1 MAFSMLATR
10 GFRDMLVRSLNLNRT
25 LALAVFRI
33 AEGGADPDATWRE
46 EAEDP
51 KGAFEALGIYV
62 AIGATVAA
70 PLVPWPYYLLIR
82 DLLPRGFLTD
92 LLDVMCV
99 CLVPLSGLVG
109 YVECRLAASQ
119 EADIIKLSKTPPA
132 PPARLDLLGNG
143 RILRRSSTLGFV
155 ASLVA
160 SALFAI

>member
-1 MAFSMLATR
+1 MAFSALPTR
-10 GFRDMLVRSLNLNRT
+10 GIRNPLVRSLNLNRT

-33 AEGGADPDATWRE
+33 AEGGADPEVTWRQ

-51 KGAFEALGIYV
+51 KGAFQALGTYI
-62 AIGATVAA
+62 AIGAMVAA

-82 DLLPRGFLTD
+82 DLLPRGLTTD
-92 LLDVMCV
+92 LLDVMCIV
-99 CLVPLSGLVG
+99 LIPLSGLIG
-109 YVECRLAASQ
+109 YVDCRLAASR
-119 EADIIKLSKTPPA
+119 EAENLTLSKTPPA

-143 RILRRSSTLGFV
+143 RVLGRSSTLGFV